1 MSFET
6 ILTGANAAYILE
18 VLAEWKVNPQN
29 VDEEWGAFFAELGED
44 EQAVLAELHGASW
57 QVGKEKIIQKGQ
69 DIVIDETMQNHGDVS
84 RTAVM
89 DTIKALML
97 IRTWR
102 VRGHLAADLDPLKLS
117 RKEKH
122 PELEP
127 NFHGFTDNDW
137 DRPIFINYYLGREY
151 ATLREIMDIL
161 ERTYGQHIGV
171 EFMHIMDPE
180 IKSWIQ
186 TRMESEETYL
196 DYNKAERLTIH
207 KNLAKAESFEQILA
221 KRFAGTKKFGLDGG
235 ESTIV
240 SLEEILQKSASM
252 GVTQTVIGMA
262 HRGRLNVL
270 GNILQ
275 KPFRAIVSEF
285 QGNSA
290 NPEDVQG
297 SGDVKYHLGTS
308 ADRDFDGHEMH
319 LSLAANPSHLEAVNT
334 VVQGKVRAKQDRR
347 AVRGEPRKSVLGLLI
362 HGDAAFA
369 GQGIVPEG
377 LMMSELKGYSVEGI
391 IHLIINNQIGFTT
404 HPHYSRS
411 SPYCSDVAK
420 MIQCPIFH
428 VNGDNPEAVAL
439 VSRLAAEF
447 RQTFGKDVVIDLFCY
462 RRFGHNEGDEP
473 RFTQPLMYKAINN
486 HPTTYQL
493 HAQKLVQEDVVSEG
507 EILDLRQAI
516 ENELESEFDMA
527 QNYRPN
533 DADWFKDQWKGL
545 IAPSMDSRS
554 EELKDADTVIA
565 KDLLVEIG
573 LKATEYPDD
582 FHINPKVKRVL
593 ETRRRMMETGENI
606 DWAMAEVL
614 AFGSLLEE
622 GIGVR
627 LSGEDSGRGTF
638 SHRHAVMIDQQTE
651 KVHIPLRHNFE
662 DKKGV
667 FEVWDSPLSEYGVLG
682 FECGYASSE
691 PWKLVLWEA
700 QFGDF
705 ANGAQI
711 IIDQFISS
719 SESKWLRMS
728 GLVMLL
734 PHGYEGQGPEHSSA
748 RLERFLQLSAENNWQ
763 VINPTTPANYFHAL
777 RRQMKRNFRKP
788 LVVMSPKSPL
798 RHKMVVSPIEEF
810 SQGLFRRVIDETDTL
825 VADNK
830 VRRLILCSGKVYWDL
845 LEERR
850 KHNIDDV
857 AIVRIEQLYPF
868 PWSRLVHQFEKYE
881 NAEILYVQE
890 EPANGG
896 AWTYIYHRLRNLLE
910 DMNQS
915 HRRVYYCGR
924 KNMASPAVG
933 LLKTHNK
940 ELEKMLKWALHT
952 DINDIPQPF
961 RRIRQWERSSHEIE
975 E

>member
-1 MSFET
+1 MTIET
-6 ILTGANAAYILE
+6 ILTGANAPYILE
-18 VLAEWKVNPQN
+18 VLGKWQQNPQS
-29 VDEEWGAFFAELGED
+29 VDEEWRDFFASLNED
-44 EQAVLAELHGASW
+44 EQAVLAELNGASW
-57 QVGKEKIIQKGQ
+57 HKKPAFSEGTKQASSPQPALDSQAI
-69 DIVIDETMQNHGDVS
+69 
-84 RTAVM
+84 M

-102 VRGHLAADLDPLKLS
+102 VRGHLAADLDPLKIS
-117 RKEKH
+117 KKQKH

-127 NFHGFTDNDW
+127 RFHGFDDEDW

-151 ATLREIMDIL
+151 ATLREIMEIL

-180 IKSWIQ
+180 IKLWIQ
-186 TRMESEETYL
+186 TRMESEDSYQGYGK
-196 DYNKAERLTIH
+196 DERLTMH

-221 KRFAGTKKFGLDGG
+221 KRFAGTKRFGLDGG

-240 SLEEILQKSASM
+240 ALEEILQQ
-252 GVTQTVIGMA
+252 GVALGVKQAVFGMA

-285 QGNSA
+285 QGHSA
-290 NPEDVQG
+290 NPGDVQG

-308 ADRDFDGHEMH
+308 ADRYFGEHKVH

-347 AVRGEPRKSVLGLLI
+347 ARKGEPRNSVLGILI

-369 GQGIVPEG
+369 GQGIVAEG

-420 MIQCPIFH
+420 TVQCPIFH
-428 VNGDNPEAVAL
+428 VNGDNPEAVSL

-473 RFTQPLMYKAINN
+473 RFTQPLMYKTIDN
-486 HPTTYQL
+486 HPTTYEL
-493 HAQKLVQEDVVSEG
+493 HKQKLINEQIASEDEVG
-507 EILDLRQAI
+507 AI
-516 ENELESEFDMA
+516 RTQIEKDFEAEFDMA
-527 QNYRPN
+527 ENYRPN
-533 DADWFKDQWKGL
+533 DADWFKDQWRGL
-545 IAPSMDSRS
+545 IAPSMDSRD
-554 EELKDADTVIA
+554 EELKDAHTDVA
-565 KDLLVEIG
+565 KETLVKVG
-573 LKATEYPDD
+573 LKALEYPQD

-593 ETRRRMMETGENI
+593 EARRQMMESGQDI
-606 DWAMAEVL
+606 DWAMAETL
-614 AFGSLLEE
+614 AFASLLEE

-662 DKKGV
+662 DKEGV

-682 FECGYASSE
+682 FEYGYAAAE
-691 PWKLVLWEA
+691 PWKLTLWEA

-711 IIDQFISS
+711 IIDQFIAS

-748 RLERFLQLSAENNWQ
+748 RLERYLQLSAENNWQ

-777 RRQMKRNFRKP
+777 RRQLKRNFRKP
-788 LVVMSPKSPL
+788 LIVMSPKSPL
-798 RHKMVVSPIEEF
+798 RHKMVVSPLEDFAEG
-810 SQGLFRRVIDETDTL
+810 SVFRRVINETDNL
-825 VADNK
+825 VAGDK

-845 LEERR
+845 LAERR
-850 KHNIDDV
+850 KHNIDDI

-868 PWSRLVHQFEKYE
+868 PWSRLVHQFEKYP

-896 AWTYIYHRLRNLLE
+896 AWTYIVHRLRNLLE
-910 DMNQS
+910 DMEQS
-915 HRRVYYCGR
+915 GRRVYYCGR
-924 KNMASPAVG
+924 RNMASPAVG
-933 LLKTHNK
+933 LLKTHNS
-940 ELEKMLKWALHT
+940 ELEKILQWALHT
-952 DINDIPQPF
+952 KIKEIPQPF
-961 RRIRQWERSSHEIE
+961 RRIRQWERSYQKISGDKI
-975 E
+975 

>member
-6 ILTGANAAYILE
+6 ILTGANTAYILE
-18 VLAEWKVNPQN
+18 VLAKWKQDSNS
-29 VDEEWGAFFAELGED
+29 VDEEWSNFFGELRED
-44 EQAVLAELHGASW
+44 EQVVLAELKGASW
-57 QVGKEKIIQKGQ
+57 HKNKEPIIQDAQKDMASIDLQ
-69 DIVIDETMQNHGDVS
+69 NDIS
-84 RTAVM
+84 RRAVM

-122 PELEP
+122 PELDP
-127 NFHGFTDNDW
+127 KFHGFGDEDW
-137 DRPIFINYYLGREY
+137 DRPIFINYYLGLEY
-151 ATLREIMDIL
+151 ATLREIMDVL
-161 ERTYGQHIGV
+161 ERTYGEHIGV

-180 IKSWIQ
+180 IKLWIQ
-186 TRMESEETYL
+186 THMESGQADL
-196 DYNKAERLTIH
+196 NYNKDERLTIH
-207 KNLAKAESFEQILA
+207 NNLAKAESFEQILA
-221 KRFAGTKKFGLDGG
+221 KRFAGTKRFGLDGG

-240 SLEEILQKSASM
+240 ALEEILQKSASL

-290 NPEDVQG
+290 NPGEVQG
-297 SGDVKYHLGTS
+297 SGDVKYHLGAS
-308 ADRDFDGHEMH
+308 ADRIFGEYKMH

-347 AVRGEPRKSVLGLLI
+347 SQRGEERNSVLGILI

-377 LMMSELKGYSVEGI
+377 LMMSELKGYAVGGT
-391 IHLIINNQIGFTT
+391 IHLVINNQIGFTT

-493 HAQKLVQEDVVSEG
+493 HAQKLVQEAVSSED
-507 EILDLRQAI
+507 EVLDIRQHI
-516 ENELESEFDMA
+516 ENAFEAEFDMA
-527 QNYRPN
+527 ESYRPN

-554 EELKDADTVIA
+554 EELKDADTIVD
-565 KDLLVEIG
+565 KDLLIKIG
-573 LKATEYPDD
+573 LKAIEYPEN

-593 ETRRRMMETGENI
+593 DARRKMMETGENI
-606 DWAMAEVL
+606 DWAMAEIL

-651 KVHIPLRHNFE
+651 KVHVPLRQIT
-662 DKKGV
+662 DKAV

-682 FECGYASSE
+682 FEYGYAAAE

-748 RLERFLQLSAENNWQ
+748 RLERYLQLSAENNWQ
-763 VINPTTPANYFHAL
+763 VIYPTTPANYFHAL

-788 LVVMSPKSPL
+788 LIVMAPKSPL
-798 RHKMVVSPIEEF
+798 RNKMVVSSMEDFTEGSI
-810 SQGLFRRVIDETDTL
+810 FRRVLDETETL
-825 VADNK
+825 VSNDK
-830 VRRLILCSGKVYWDL
+830 IRRLILCSGKVYWDL
-845 LEERR
+845 LMERR

-868 PWSRLVHQFEKYE
+868 PWSRLASQFKKYE

-910 DMNQS
+910 DMDQS
-915 HRRVYYCGR
+915 ERRIYYAGR
-924 KNMASPAVG
+924 PNMASPAVG
-933 LLKTHNK
+933 LLKVHNR
-940 ELEKMLKWALHT
+940 ELENILKWALHT
-952 DINDIPQPF
+952 NIENIPQPF
-961 RRIRQWERSSHEIE
+961 RRIRQWERSNHAIE